1 MSVVSIASKIT
12 TTVEEA
18 KTILH
23 EMISVLGQSYS
34 AGLFFWGPPGIGKS
48 ALVRQV
54 GEELNVPVIDIRLSL
69 LDPVDLRGLPVIDPE
84 EKQAQWL
91 PPAFLPKKGNPSGIL
106 FLDEINV
113 APPTIQ
119 ASAYQLILDRRVGEY
134 ELPEGW
140 VVVAA
145 GNRETDRAVVYKMP
159 SPLANRFI
167 HLEIRPDLDTWK
179 QWAYENNIS
188 SQVIGFLNFRPDLL
202 FLFDPKKNPRSY
214 PTPRS
219 WEFVSQALQVMKSNL
234 APVVIGAIGEAA
246 GTEFLAFIE
255 MSDKVP
261 DAENILEGKSSS
273 VPKQHS
279 VLYALV
285 GALVARL
292 KANPTEDRIGNLI
305 KYALKIHAEFSVLLI
320 KDALTVCPE
329 LASHPNFSKWTAK
342 HKSVLL

>member
-1 MSVVSIASKIT
+1 MTSVAVASQIT
-12 TTVEEA
+12 TTIEEA
-18 KTILH
+18 KTILR
-23 EMISVLGQSYS
+23 EMISVLGYSYS

-54 GEELNVPVIDIRLSL
+54 GEELNLPVVDIRLSL
-69 LDPVDLRGLPVIDPE
+69 LDPVDLRGLPVINPE
-84 EKQAQWL
+84 KKQAQWL
-91 PPAFLPKKGNPSGIL
+91 PPAFLPKKGSSSGIL

-179 QWAYENNIS
+179 QWAFKENIS
-188 SQVIGFLNFRPDLL
+188 PTVIGFLNFRPDLL
-202 FLFDPKKNPRSY
+202 FAFDPKKNPRSY

-219 WEFVSQALQVMKSNL
+219 WEFVSQALQVLKSNP
-234 APVVIGAIGEAA
+234 APVITGAVGDAA
-246 GTEFLAFIE
+246 GTEFLAFME
-255 MSDKVP
+255 MSEKVP
-261 DAENILEGKSSS
+261 DAENILEGRSSA

-279 VLYALV
+279 ILYALV

-292 KANPTEDRIGNLI
+292 KLNSTEKRIGNLI
-305 KYALKIHAEFSVLLI
+305 RYSLKIHAEFSVLLI

-329 LASHPNFSKWTAK
+329 IASHSDFSRWTAK